1 MVGIKDANGMS
12 DNTVMRKDAHTVKVF
27 DSTYNFKN

>member
-12 DNTVMRKDAHTVKVF
+12 DNTIMRKDAHTVKVL
-27 DSTYNFKN
+27 DSTHKFKN